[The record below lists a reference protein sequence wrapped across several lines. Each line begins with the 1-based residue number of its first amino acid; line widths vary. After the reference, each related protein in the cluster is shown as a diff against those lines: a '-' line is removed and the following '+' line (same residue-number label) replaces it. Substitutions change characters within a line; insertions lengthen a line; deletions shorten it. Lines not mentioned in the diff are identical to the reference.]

1 MQIRG
6 YETYLDSVPA
16 SSFNAECVERSI
28 APATVITYSDWLRQS
43 LNPIYYGVSRQ
54 YKVITLKFEFQ
65 YNRDED
71 LLKYSGD
78 LTRALEHCQL
88 KFSNIKYYF
97 DCALASASLEKEDGP
112 EEYLSATLNA
122 SYAYLPAVSQT
133 LSGQADTITAQGNLP
148 SPAIVTLTPTQD
160 IGSVTLTGLTKR
172 PITVRQLHAG
182 APVTIDGEKGL
193 VTETGLD
200 TVMTA
205 DMGNGNWLFRRYNTP
220 DRYSPG
226 VIWYDHTPQMS
237 DIPENPVYSQRI
249 IADAA
254 SLVHN
259 AGYDYLGYL
268 KTGLASSAK
277 NITFKFLHDDG
288 VNVLLNGA
296 SVYSCGHAEDNGIT
310 PGKTDGYPEIT
321 LPLNAGWN
329 RLEILWVQHVGGDGI
344 WGIEPIAGS
353 LVDGLNAYYVKD
365 INQIGTVNKFPD
377 TDMWSFPVLRP
388 GDNPVS
394 IDSAVCNVKIE
405 YKPKFM

>member
-122 SYAYLPAVSQT
+122 SYAYLPAVSQM
-133 LSGQADTITAQGNLP
+133 LSGQAGTITAQGNLP

-160 IGSVTLTGLTKR
+160 IGAVALTGLTKR

-193 VTETGLD
+193 ITEADLD
-200 TVMTA
+200 TVITE
-205 DMGNGNWLFRRYNTP
+205 DMGAGKWMFRKYSEPSLFSPDTWHGEYTP
-220 DRYSPG
+220 TKSLIQPG
-226 VIWYDHTPQMS
+226 RSYIQKL
-237 DIPENPVYSQRI
+237 
-249 IADAA
+249 IADGA
-254 SLVHN
+254 SLYQGGGDN
-259 AGYDYLGYL
+259 YLGWLRTALY
-268 KTGLASSAK
+268 TASAK
-277 NITFKFLHDDG
+277 SITFQFLHDDG
-288 VNVLLNGA
+288 VSVYFNGA
-296 SVYSCGHAEDNGIT
+296 AVYSCDTNETNDYYG
-310 PGKTDGYPEIT
+310 PGYPSIT
-321 LPLNAGWN
+321 LNLPIGWSVLEFLWLNHYGA
-329 RLEILWVQHVGGDGI
+329 DGI
-344 WGIEPIAGS
+344 WGITPVIGS
-353 LVDGLNAYYVKD
+353 QIDKLNAYYARD
-365 INQIGTVNKFPD
+365 TGLPGAVNKFPD
-377 TDMWSFPVLRP
+377 TDMWSFPVLQP